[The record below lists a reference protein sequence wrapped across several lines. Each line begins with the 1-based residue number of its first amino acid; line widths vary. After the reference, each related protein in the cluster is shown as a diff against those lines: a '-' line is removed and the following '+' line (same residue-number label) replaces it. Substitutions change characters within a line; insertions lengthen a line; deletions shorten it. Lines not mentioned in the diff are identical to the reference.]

1 MTPGLASPAH
11 SPAGVAAFDVTR
23 IRRDFP
29 ILAQQVNGK
38 PLVYL
43 DSAAS
48 GQRPRQV
55 IEAVTAYEEHD
66 HANIHRGVHTL
77 SVRATAA
84 YEAARDKVAQFVN
97 AARRE
102 EIIFVR
108 GTTEAINLVAQ
119 AYGRPRLRSGDEIIL
134 TRLEHH
140 SNIVPWQMLCEQ
152 TGARIR
158 VVPVNRAGEL
168 VIEEYEKLLSDKT
181 KIVAFGHV
189 SNALGT
195 INPVRRMTELAHA
208 RGAVTVIDGA
218 QAAPH
223 LPIDVRAIGADFYA
237 FSGHKAFGPTGIGAL
252 YGRFD
257 LLENM
262 APYQGGGEMISSV
275 SFEKTEYNVVP
286 HKFEAG
292 TPNISGAV
300 GLGAAVDYVR
310 GIGYPAMW
318 DHEHA
323 LLLEATRR
331 LKAIPQVRLVG
342 EAREKASVISFV
354 IDGIHPHDVGTVLDQ
369 AGVAVRA
376 GHHCAQPLM
385 EHYGISGTV
394 RASLALYNT
403 MDELDALLAGVREA
417 IELFGE

>member
-55 IEAVTAYEEHD
+55 IDAVTAYEEHD

-168 VIEEYEKLLSDKT
+168 VTEEYEKLLSDKT

-310 GIGYPAMW
+310 GIGFPAMW

-354 IDGIHPHDVGTVLDQ
+354 IDGVHPHDVGTVLDQ